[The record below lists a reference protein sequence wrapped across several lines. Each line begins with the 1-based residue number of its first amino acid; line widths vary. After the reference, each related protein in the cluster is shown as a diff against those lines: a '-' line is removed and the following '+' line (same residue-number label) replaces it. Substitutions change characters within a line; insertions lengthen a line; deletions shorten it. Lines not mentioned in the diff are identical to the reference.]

1 MMPRLW
7 SLKADYAVKR
17 YSIPKSPV
25 SEAIDPE
32 ENKLDKY
39 EMQDQKNADQDD
51 LKGGDEAKKIENNH
65 DDAKESFTNLEKI
78 DEPPRNMMKP
88 RIVQKT
94 SFAPSCMPSFG
105 SSTRE
110 AESISCIVPKD
121 SVIVK
126 EGELMK
132 IGNKTGTMRTR
143 YYILRDHA
151 LYIYNN
157 KQQKIPSNV
166 ISLRGLYINQIKP
179 DNSINCY
186 GFCISHEQ
194 KNVRARVYYHRN

>member
-51 LKGGDEAKKIENNH
+51 LKGGDEAKKVENNL

-78 DEPPRNMMKP
+78 DEPPRNMIKP
-88 RIVQKT
+88 RIV
-94 SFAPSCMPSFG
+94 
-105 SSTRE
+105 
-110 AESISCIVPKD
+110 
-121 SVIVK
+121 
-126 EGELMK
+126 
-132 IGNKTGTMRTR
+132 
-143 YYILRDHA
+143 
-151 LYIYNN
+151 
-157 KQQKIPSNV
+157 
-166 ISLRGLYINQIKP
+166 
-179 DNSINCY
+179 
-186 GFCISHEQ
+186 
-194 KNVRARVYYHRN
+194 